1 MEVSLRHIV
10 QLDGFILMI
19 LGSLGLLVL
28 AKTWYP
34 QLFNSFFRLLTNYK
48 YVLLFNKGK
57 DINHPFHLLVLIASW
72 LNASLFLY
80 LIIPLLFGIEYVLE
94 FMQILIFIM
103 AFSVLK
109 QLMQLFHGY
118 IFKNKRI
125 RRFLFAKASY
135 FNLSS
140 WLMLLSS
147 ILLLFTT
154 KDDIPL
160 IYLTITGVIL
170 INLTGFWQVLRINQ
184 KYILSHFFYFIL
196 YLCAFE
202 IAPFII
208 LSSYLKFDQTL

>member
-1 MEVSLRHIV
+1 MEVSLRHIA
-10 QLDGFILMI
+10 QLDGFILLI
-19 LGSLGLLVL
+19 LGSLSLLVL
-28 AKTWYP
+28 AKMWFP
-34 QLFNSFFRLLTNYK
+34 QLFSSFFRLLTNYK

-72 LNASLFLY
+72 LNTSLFLY
-80 LIIPLLFGIEYVLE
+80 IVIPMLFGSEYTLG
-94 FMQILIFIM
+94 FIKILLFIM
-103 AFSVLK
+103 AFSSLK
-109 QLMQLFHGY
+109 QLMQLIHGY

-125 RRFLFAKASY
+125 RRFLFTKMSY
-135 FNLSS
+135 FSLSS

-160 IYLTITGVIL
+160 IYLTFAGVIL

-196 YLCAFE
+196 YLCTFE

-208 LSSYLKFDQTL
+208 LSSYLNFDQTL